1 MDFEVFRAI
10 RDDLSGTRLDA
21 EVPAFL
27 SMLIWAPRLLAAS
40 KIDGKQLSKGLEMD
54 RNGIDSGRSRSSCQ
68 VMSSALF
75 VWMEHVYDGP
85 SKYFFTSVATGM
97 YWTSSFLIGA
107 TARGFKRAF
116 DGGRL

>member
-1 MDFEVFRAI
+1 M
-10 RDDLSGTRLDA
+10 
-21 EVPAFL
+21 PAFL
-27 SMLIWAPRLLAAS
+27 SMLIW
-40 KIDGKQLSKGLEMD
+40 
-54 RNGIDSGRSRSSCQ
+54 

-107 TARGFKRAF
+107 VLKGLKEWLFKRLEPIR
-116 DGGRL
+116 G